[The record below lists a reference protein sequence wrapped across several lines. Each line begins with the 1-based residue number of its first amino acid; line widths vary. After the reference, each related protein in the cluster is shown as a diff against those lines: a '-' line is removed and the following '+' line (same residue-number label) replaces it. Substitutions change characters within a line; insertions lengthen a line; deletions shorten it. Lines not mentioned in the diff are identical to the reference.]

1 MGKKKEEKENTPDV
15 LVKFLIETKKG
26 KYAPM
31 NKPFIVIDQI
41 QEEIEFIEEINIPY
55 YTNYA

>member
-1 MGKKKEEKENTPDV
+1 MKKKKEKKENTPDV

-26 KYAPM
+26 KYSPM

-41 QEEIEFIEEINIPY
+41 QEEIEFIEEIDIPY